1 MSPAPAPAPES
12 VALFDL
18 DGTLA
23 DFDLAMRA
31 GMAKLAGPGDPPWDS
46 GMHKEDE
53 EPEYITARRRLIKA
67 QPGFWRDLPRLEDG
81 FKILKMARELGYRPM
96 ILSRGPR
103 RQCAA
108 WSEKLEW
115 CRKHLPDIAVTLT
128 EDKGLVYGAVL
139 VDDWP
144 PYIERWLTWRQ
155 RGLVI
160 MPSRKWNLEFNHPQ
174 VKHYVMGKTDKEIR
188 QALQLRM
195 KLHRTS
201 SYGRSSE
208 ADALDHLSESDHKP

>member
-1 MSPAPAPAPES
+1 M
-12 VALFDL
+12 ALFDL

-23 DFDLAMRA
+23 DFDSAMRA
-31 GMAKLAGPGDPPWDS
+31 GMAKLAGSGESVWAS
-46 GMHKEDE
+46 GMHQEAE
-53 EPEYITARRRLIKA
+53 EPDYITARRRLIKA
-67 QPGFWRDLPRLEDG
+67 QPGFWRDLPKLEDG
-81 FKILKMARELGYRPM
+81 FKILKMAKELGYRPM

-103 RQCAA
+103 RQCSA

-115 CRKHLPDIAVTLT
+115 CRRHLPDIAVTLT

-160 MPSRKWNLEFNHPQ
+160 MPSREWNLGFSHPQ
-174 VKHYVMGKTDKEIR
+174 VKRYVMGRTDKEV
-188 QALQLRM
+188 QHALQIRM
-195 KLHRTS
+195 KLHRSAT
-201 SYGRSSE
+201 YDKLE
-208 ADALDHLSESDHKP
+208 EDHKP